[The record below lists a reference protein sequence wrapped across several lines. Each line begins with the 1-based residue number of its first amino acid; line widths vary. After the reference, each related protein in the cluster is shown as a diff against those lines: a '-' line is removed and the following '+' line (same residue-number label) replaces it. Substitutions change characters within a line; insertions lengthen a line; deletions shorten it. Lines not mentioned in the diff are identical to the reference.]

1 MADPIP
7 QSVRVNDNL
16 LSAWEEY
23 VAPIHAHQVF
33 KTWAGIS
40 LISAALT
47 RRVWFRSTLA
57 MPPIIPNLFVLLCG
71 APGSGKDNVI
81 TTVRNLL
88 ITATAGMEQ
97 QQGVVIAPESL
108 STKGLID
115 ALADEEA
122 RLTFNFKNKGKT
134 ETVHIQSLYVINGE
148 LGSFMPDYQTQLVS
162 IINALFNCQSSF
174 TERVRGRG
182 QGSTVKIENPHLA
195 MLLGTQPAVFT
206 RIVPVEAFSMGFT
219 ARLIICSAGVLE
231 RRPFFGSE
239 TIDAALEG
247 KIISD
252 IRAILHLAGEY
263 KLDKRFKERLNEFHL
278 NNPNAIKHS
287 RFEDYNVRRSLH
299 LSKIAMVCA
308 AAESNELVLE
318 ERHFDQALNYLL
330 LSEKDAPSLFDGLV
344 TDQGF
349 SHTVEQVL
357 HGSAAT
363 QSTVTHAEL
372 ERKLRRTH
380 KPTEVGQIIRSMLQ
394 AEDIVFSHY
403 NGGVPVYNVNTKA
416 T

>member
-7 QSVRVNDNL
+7 QSVRVNDNF

-23 VAPIHAHQVF
+23 VAPIHAHKVF

-47 RRVWFRSTLA
+47 RRVWFRSTPA

-81 TTVRNLL
+81 TAVRNLL
-88 ITATAGMEQ
+88 ANATASMET

-115 ALADEEA
+115 ALADEES
-122 RLTFNFKNKGKT
+122 RLTFSFKDKGKT
-134 ETVHIQSLYVINGE
+134 KTAHIHSLYIVNGE
-148 LGSFMPDYQTQLVS
+148 LGNFMPEYQTQLVS
-162 IINALFNCQSSF
+162 IINTLFNCQNTF

-182 QGSTVKIENPHLA
+182 IGSTVKIENPHLA
-195 MLLGTQPAVFT
+195 MLLGTQPAVFA
-206 RIVPVEAFSMGFT
+206 RIVPIEAFSMGFT
-219 ARLIICSAGVLE
+219 ARLIICYADNMA
-231 RRPFFGSE
+231 RTPFFSE
-239 TIDAALEG
+239 ELTDSTLEG

-252 IRAILHLAGEY
+252 IRALLLLAGEY
-263 KLDKRFKERLNEFHL
+263 KLDKRFKTRLNDFHME
-278 NNPNAIKHS
+278 NPGAIQHS

-299 LSKIAMVCA
+299 LSKLSMVCA

-318 ERHFDQALNYLL
+318 ERHFDQALKYLT
-330 LSEKDAPSLFDGLV
+330 LSEKCAPALFDNLV
-344 TDQGF
+344 TSNGF
-349 SHTVEQVL
+349 QHTVEQVL
-357 HGSAAT
+357 HSKPQT
-363 QSTVTHAEL
+363 TITHAEL

-380 KPTEVGQIIRSMLQ
+380 KPQEVGQIIRSMIQ
-394 AEDIVFSHY
+394 AEDVVFSHY
-403 NGGVPVYNVNTKA
+403 AGGIPVYNVKKEITK
-416 T
+416 